1 MKVSNELGHVSTSP
15 LQLQS
20 LLNVTYDTKTN
31 RTMNF
36 KRIMLLSEYTNLNS
50 RVTKTFLISNVSE

>member
-20 LLNVTYDTKTN
+20 LLNVTYDIKTN

-36 KRIMLLSEYTNLNS
+36 KRIMLLSEYMNLNS

>member
-36 KRIMLLSEYTNLNS
+36 KRIMLLSEYMNLNS